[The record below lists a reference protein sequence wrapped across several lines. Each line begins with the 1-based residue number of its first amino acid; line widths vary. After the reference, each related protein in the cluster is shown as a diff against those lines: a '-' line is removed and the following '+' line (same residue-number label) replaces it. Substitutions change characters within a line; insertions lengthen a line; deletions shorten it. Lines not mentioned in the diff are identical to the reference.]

1 MSIKKL
7 YPKVGARLGKI
18 ISLSF
23 ALVVL
28 SMPIA
33 IPIGINFPHGKYWEF
48 IILLGVLLLC
58 DSCTGIYMIL
68 HDDID
73 IEWSLN
79 DKVEGM
85 TDSDEWEK
93 HQSKNF
99 KPYYYFKKINFLNNE
114 MGIGIYLVLLGSQI
128 AWFQ

>member
-48 IILLGVLLLC
+48 ITLLGVLLLC
-58 DSCTGIYMIL
+58 DGCTGIYMIM

-73 IEWSLN
+73 IERPTTNNFIDL
-79 DKVEGM
+79 
-85 TDSDEWEK
+85 TDSDEWEER
-93 HQSKNF
+93 QPKNF
-99 KPYYYFKKINFLNNE
+99 KPYYYFKKINSLNNE
-114 MGIGIYLVLLGSQI
+114 IGLGIYLVLLGAQI